1 MLCADVTNTESVKE
15 VMKGAKGVIFAA
27 SGMTFW
33 SAASVDFQVCNSW
46 LNARAFKAAMWRQC
60 VRLS

>member
-1 MLCADVTNTESVKE
+1 MQQSYVLCADVTNVESVKE

-33 SAASVDFQVCNSW
+33 SAAPVDFQVCNSC
-46 LNARAFKAAMWRQC
+46 LSARAFKAAM
-60 VRLS
+60 